1 MNRKQFREAAFAK
14 ALQAGCTGAEL
25 VVTGGEEFGA
35 GVQAGKLDTYTVSRT
50 QAFGLRVQYKGK
62 NGYASTEAPE
72 DPGAL
77 VAAAM
82 DNAAA
87 VETEDAHPMA
97 EPAAYPAITPPP
109 DALAGMGNREKIR
122 LCRELEAMTLAQD
135 PRVKRVASCKV
146 ITVKGYGA
154 IYNTLGLNAQR
165 EDALSCILVNA
176 ILEDGAE
183 VHDGGA
189 FRARGEA
196 LDLAGCAREAVAE
209 AAAQFGGKPVAPGKY
224 RVLLRNDAAYSLLS
238 AFSGMFS
245 ADAAQK
251 GLSLLAGREGEQV
264 AAPQVNLVDDPF
276 YRDNPMAFDDEGSPT
291 QFKAVIQGGRLQTLL
306 HNLKTARKAGVS
318 TTGNGGRGG
327 AGSPVGV
334 QPSNLYI
341 PKGELEPAAL
351 YQALGD
357 GLLITELSGLHAG
370 VNSISGE
377 FSLLCKGQL
386 LKGGTAGQAG
396 GLHHPGGQLFRPAPG
411 GGRDRDG
418 SEVFPALRGL
428 LRQPQPADRR
438 LDGGGPGLRP

>member
-1 MNRKQFREAAFAK
+1 MDRKQFREAAFAK

-183 VHDGGA
+183 VHD
-189 FRARGEA
+189 
-196 LDLAGCAREAVAE
+196 
-209 AAAQFGGKPVAPGKY
+209 
-224 RVLLRNDAAYSLLS
+224 
-238 AFSGMFS
+238 
-245 ADAAQK
+245 
-251 GLSLLAGREGEQV
+251 LSL
-264 AAPQVNLVDDPF
+264 
-276 YRDNPMAFDDEGSPT
+276 
-291 QFKAVIQGGRLQTLL
+291 I
-306 HNLKTARKAGVS
+306 H
-318 TTGNGGRGG
+318 
-327 AGSPVGV
+327 
-334 QPSNLYI
+334 I
-341 PKGELEPAAL
+341 
-351 YQALGD
+351 
-357 GLLITELSGLHAG
+357 
-370 VNSISGE
+370 
-377 FSLLCKGQL
+377 
-386 LKGGTAGQAG
+386 
-396 GLHHPGGQLFRPAPG
+396 
-411 GGRDRDG
+411 
-418 SEVFPALRGL
+418 
-428 LRQPQPADRR
+428 
-438 LDGGGPGLRP
+438 